1 MILLLILP
9 TAFCLDLIF
18 GDPEKFPHPVRLMG
32 KFIIFCETFIRSRLP
47 KTSQWEKRGGLIL
60 AVVVM
65 GVSFLAP
72 LAIILTAYKI
82 NGALGILVH
91 IILCYWLIAVKSM
104 NKEASSV
111 FDELKKDDLDAAR
124 QKLSRIVGRDTKNL
138 DEKGIIKATVESV
151 SENTCDG
158 VVAPLF
164 FMAIGGAP
172 LGFLYKAVNTLDSM
186 VGYKNEKY
194 KDFGYFSAKID
205 DVLNFIPARITGL
218 FYIFAAYCLGYNGK
232 GARKIF
238 FRDRLKHASP
248 NSAHGEAAAAGA
260 LNIALGGASYYGGV
274 LVEKPV
280 IGDDIKTP
288 EPDDIN
294 KSIQMLYLASI
305 WALIFFCAARF
316 IVLFIEVL
324 A

>member
-9 TAFCLDLIF
+9 AAFCLDLIF
-18 GDPEKFPHPVRLMG
+18 GDPEKFPHPVRLIG
-32 KFIIFCETFIRSRLP
+32 KFITFCETFIRSRLP
-47 KTSQWEKRGGLIL
+47 KTPQWEKRGGLIL
-60 AVVVM
+60 AAVVM

-72 LAIILTAYKI
+72 LAIILIAYKI

-91 IILCYWLIAVKSM
+91 IILCYPLIAVKSM
-104 NKEASSV
+104 NKEASAV
-111 FDELKKDDLDAAR
+111 FDELKKDDLEAAR

-172 LGFLYKAVNTLDSM
+172 LGFLYKAANTLDSM

-260 LNIALGGASYYGGV
+260 LNIALGGGSYYGGV
-274 LVEKPV
+274 FVEKPI

-288 EPDDIN
+288 EADDIN
-294 KSIQMLYLASI
+294 KAVQMLYLASI
-305 WALIFFCAARF
+305 WALIFFCAVRF
-316 IVLFIEVL
+316 IILFAGVL